1 MIVRSVGTLQNDVL
15 PRWRGIDCKKK
26 KKRKITEEK
35 NKKRWRNRYEKSV
48 NVFVVDDRTKE
59 RKRVCVR
66 ERKEESKRA
75 RE

>member
-1 MIVRSVGTLQNDVL
+1 M

-26 KKRKITEEK
+26 RRKKKRRITEDK

-48 NVFVVDDRTKE
+48 NVSVVDDRTKE
-59 RKRVCVR
+59 KKRVCVR